1 MSILSIVQI
10 VVLVLDIIFFVVL
23 GLNLLIG
30 FIKGWKKSTLN
41 LLAFLIPFLLI
52 ICLRGVFSNIILGI
66 NIPGVGS
73 LREMIVNEIAG
84 SIYSEGVPAPELVSL
99 CESVASSIIN
109 LAVYIVGLIVALL
122 LSFIVRLIFAL
133 TLKRFIYASTD
144 GVKAAPSISSRLF
157 GLIPGFAHF
166 LTIMVLLFFPVAG
179 VVNVCNMAVED
190 VSIAQSF
197 IQASDE
203 QRVSGIDDMLD
214 EISAGLDESITSK
227 IINLGKNKDTGVSL
241 AGSYLGS
248 LVSIKTDY
256 AKVNIVNEYGR
267 LRQILPVA
275 SKIMDENIYGETISF
290 SNITEND
297 IKKITN
303 AIEQTELI
311 KLIAP
316 TAREYLV
323 YEISKDETN
332 QEVVAKIEALDL
344 IKEINVITDVLV
356 EVIDTC
362 SDIEIQLDKPQD
374 ILLNETLATHIDA
387 IMDKTF
393 KSDIINYIAMPY
405 AIEAM
410 TNALTE
416 EYSGLL
422 DILTEENIKTCLQSD
437 VSSLLTV
444 YQDLA
449 KYNNLHNFLFYEEDI
464 DIESD

>member
-1 MSILSIVQI
+1 MEICFVDSEEDAMLYRKLGAERIAAAICEAITGRMPDYNKEDNEMIYNYIDENMPEWARSTIQK
-10 VVLVLDIIFFVVL
+10 LVNRGLLKGDGS
-23 GLNLLIG
+23 GLNLDSLM
-30 FIKGWKKSTLN
+30 
-41 LLAFLIPFLLI
+41 
-52 ICLRGVFSNIILGI
+52 LRILVINDRTGI
-66 NIPGVGS
+66 
-73 LREMIVNEIAG
+73 
-84 SIYSEGVPAPELVSL
+84 Y
-99 CESVASSIIN
+99 
-109 LAVYIVGLIVALL
+109 
-122 LSFIVRLIFAL
+122 
-133 TLKRFIYASTD
+133 
-144 GVKAAPSISSRLF
+144 
-157 GLIPGFAHF
+157 
-166 LTIMVLLFFPVAG
+166 
-179 VVNVCNMAVED
+179 
-190 VSIAQSF
+190 
-197 IQASDE
+197 
-203 QRVSGIDDMLD
+203 
-214 EISAGLDESITSK
+214 
-227 IINLGKNKDTGVSL
+227 
-241 AGSYLGS
+241 
-248 LVSIKTDY
+248 
-256 AKVNIVNEYGR
+256 
-267 LRQILPVA
+267 
-275 SKIMDENIYGETISF
+275 
-290 SNITEND
+290 END

-323 YEISKDETN
+323 YEISQDETN

-344 IKEINVITDVLV
+344 IKEINAITEVLV

-374 ILLNETLATHIDA
+374 ILLNETLAIHIDA

-464 DIESD
+464 DIIINIIDCNVTFCNIFFIYFLISIYYLHFPMK